1 MDSTES
7 IIIII
12 KYFVLYWTPDFLGMI
27 LWGRIRSQSALV
39 LIRKYRWSLNHPC
52 LNCMG
57 PLIPELFFF
66 FQINTQ
72 FTLYPWVS
80 HPWIQPTAVNWGS
93 KFLSSVHWIL
103 WGKTWGYR
111 GPALGV
117 DDCEHW
123 DFITSTGDPVAGLA
137 ISYSS
142 LLSPNSS
149 NYALKKKKNGA
160 LMATFSEF

>member
-1 MDSTES
+1 MGKNTFSISTGLNKKIQ
-7 IIIII
+7 IILEPSMFELHGSTYTWII
-12 KYFVLYWTPDFLGMI
+12 
-27 LWGRIRSQSALV
+27 
-39 LIRKYRWSLNHPC
+39 
-52 LNCMG
+52 
-57 PLIPELFFF
+57 FF

-149 NYALKKKKNGA
+149 NYALKKKKKWSSNGHI
-160 LMATFSEF
+160 LWILNQDM